1 MGRGKQIYM
10 YELRLNSAEL
20 EADILI
26 ESFVNS
32 QTADNVPGPEVGEF
46 VSRNFTVTNP
56 GSVSLTNV
64 VVIDDNGIP
73 DDRSDDFNPMPNLLG
88 NELNLG
94 DLDQDGELDPGEV
107 WLHSTPHT
115 AIPGSLRVKPW
126 LWPMRTELP
135 SRPVTRRITWD

>member
-32 QTADNVPGPEVGEF
+32 QTADNVPGPEVEVGEF

-64 VVIDDNGIP
+64 VVIDDNGIR

-88 NELNLG
+88 NELNLR
-94 DLDQDGELDPGEV
+94 DLDQDGELDPWRDVATQYSAYCNWRAVYESNRGCGRCE
-107 WLHSTPHT
+107 
-115 AIPGSLRVKPW
+115 RNY
-126 LWPMRTELP
+126 
-135 SRPVTRRITWD
+135 RRGL